1 MKFLKKG
8 FILVCQTQ
16 KDDTQEKGA
25 SLQIFFEAFFSGWT
39 DIHTSVRV
47 KILLHKKMNKELG
60 FSLHSLSC

>member
-47 KILLHKKMNKELG
+47 KILLHEKNEQRTW
-60 FSLHSLSC
+60 FQFT